1 MTAKGAR
8 RSLCLFVT
16 IVALVACTSVGDA
29 GRSGDITQVGELTDS
44 AHTKTFY
51 LSVIEQLIGDGQAYA
66 ALAHLDEYDR
76 AFGVAPQSQKLRGDA
91 WLAIGDPA
99 QAERSYA
106 AITDAALAGYRL
118 NGLGRVAAERRDWPR
133 SADYFAQAVAAAPA
147 NAEFLNNFGGSL
159 IYMARYDEA
168 EFALRKAR
176 QLAPADDRVISNLLL
191 LLAET
196 GRPERLP
203 EIFSDV
209 DDPIQVD
216 RLRARLDAFVEAGKR
231 RASLEKASAVSIAS
245 QEHR

>member
-1 MTAKGAR
+1 MRGLDKFRSFCLLATVATLAACASAGGA
-8 RSLCLFVT
+8 
-16 IVALVACTSVGDA
+16 D
-29 GRSGDITQVGELTDS
+29 RSGDTTQVGKLTDS
-44 AHTKTFY
+44 AHTRAFY
-51 LSVIEQLIGDGQAYA
+51 LSVIERLIGDGQAYA
-66 ALAHLDEYDR
+66 ALAHLDEFDR
-76 AFGVAPQSQKLRGDA
+76 AFGIVPQSQRLRGDA
-91 WLAIGDPA
+91 WLAVGDLA

-106 AITDAALAGYRL
+106 AITGAALAGYRL
-118 NGLGRVAAERRDWPR
+118 NGLGRIAAERRDWPR

-147 NAEFLNNFGGSL
+147 NAEFLNNLGGSL

-196 GRPERLP
+196 DRPERLP

-209 DDPIQVD
+209 DDPSQMN
-216 RLRARLDAFVEAGKR
+216 RLRARLNAFVEAGKT